1 MQKLKSTTNN
11 ILRETEGK
19 EVNFYNPKEFEQNQK
34 GFGKML
40 KITKI

>member
-19 EVNFYNPKEFEQNQK
+19 EVSFYNPKEFEQRSKRIWENAEDK
-34 GFGKML
+34 EN
-40 KITKI
+40 